1 MSHPYPLID
10 SYDPETAAAMLAEL
24 ERQETQ
30 VELIA
35 SENHTSP
42 NVLEAL
48 GSVLTNK
55 YAEGYPGRRY
65 YGGCEHVDVVENL
78 ACERLCN
85 LFKADHANVQP
96 SSGSQANQAAMLAL
110 IEPGDTVLAM
120 ELNHGGH
127 LSHGHPKN
135 VSGMVYDFHSY
146 GVDSESERI
155 DYDQI
160 ASMVAELKPKLL
172 LAGASAY
179 PREIDFSR
187 LSNIAKEFGASL
199 MVDMAH
205 IAGLVAA
212 GLHPSPVPFA
222 DVVTM
227 TTHKTLRGPRGGA
240 IICTEEWKKKIDS
253 AVFPGMQG
261 GPLMHVIA
269 GKSIAFKEAGEP
281 SFVDYQKSVLAN
293 AQALAK
299 ELASLGYRLVSGGT
313 DNHLMLVDLRGPEGP
328 GITGRIAED
337 SLHAAGITVNKNLIP
352 FDPEKPMQTSGI
364 RIGTPAV
371 TTRGFTEG
379 DMRQVAN
386 WMDQVLRSPEDL
398 DIQAR
403 VLSEVTSLCCSRP
416 IYPSLVSA

>member
-1 MSHPYPLID
+1 
-10 SYDPETAAAMLAEL
+10 MLDEL
-24 ERQETQ
+24 NRQEQQ

-42 NVLEAL
+42 AVLEAL

-65 YGGCEHVDVVENL
+65 YGGCEHVDVVEDL
-78 ACERLCN
+78 ARTRLCQ
-85 LFKADHANVQP
+85 LFQAEHANVQP

-110 IEPGDTVLAM
+110 IEPGDKVLAM

-146 GVDSESERI
+146 GVNAESETI
-155 DYDQI
+155 DYDQLE
-160 ASMVAELKPKLL
+160 AQADEVQPKLL

-179 PREIDFSR
+179 PRTIDFER
-187 LSNIAKEFGASL
+187 LRSIADRVGAL
-199 MVDMAH
+199 FMVDMAH

-240 IICTEEWKKKIDS
+240 IVCTEEWKKKIDS

-269 GKSIAFKEAGEP
+269 GKAVAFLEALDPG
-281 SFVDYQKSVLAN
+281 FKDYQEQVLAN
-293 AQALAK
+293 AKALAT
-299 ELASLGYRLVSGGT
+299 ELVSLGYRLVSGGT

-328 GITGRIAED
+328 GITGRTAED
-337 SLHAAGITVNKNLIP
+337 TLHRAGITVNKNLIP

-371 TTRGFTEG
+371 TTRGFTET
-379 DMRQVAN
+379 DMRNVAQ
-386 WMDQVLRSPEDL
+386 WMDQVLR
-398 DIQAR
+398 
-403 VLSEVTSLCCSRP
+403 
-416 IYPSLVSA
+416 